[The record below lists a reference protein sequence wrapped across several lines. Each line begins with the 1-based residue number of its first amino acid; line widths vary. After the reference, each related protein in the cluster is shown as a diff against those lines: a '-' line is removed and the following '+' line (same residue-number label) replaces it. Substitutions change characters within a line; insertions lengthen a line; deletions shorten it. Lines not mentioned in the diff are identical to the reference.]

1 MKNVSKFLL
10 VALVAIVLISGV
22 VVLTPRAVHAMIATS
37 VRDVD
42 NAARHP
48 WARTCDSSS
57 NSFFADCKIAVPPN
71 VEVVIQTISLL
82 GGSDSANKIARFT
95 LTTTGGTS
103 STLYCFQKDN
113 ASLAPFD
120 SSYSQN
126 FHLTAHADPSSVIDV
141 VTQTSDL
148 SPPAEWS

>member
-1 MKNVSKFLL
+1 MKFLL
-10 VALVAIVLISGV
+10 VAFVAIVLISGV
-22 VVLTPRAVHAMIATS
+22 AVLTPRALHAVVATF

-42 NAARHP
+42 NAAHNP
-48 WARTCDSSS
+48 WAGTCDSSS

-95 LTTTGGTS
+95 LTTTTGGTS
-103 STLYCFQKDN
+103 STLYFFQKDN

-148 SPPAEWS
+148 NPPTEWS